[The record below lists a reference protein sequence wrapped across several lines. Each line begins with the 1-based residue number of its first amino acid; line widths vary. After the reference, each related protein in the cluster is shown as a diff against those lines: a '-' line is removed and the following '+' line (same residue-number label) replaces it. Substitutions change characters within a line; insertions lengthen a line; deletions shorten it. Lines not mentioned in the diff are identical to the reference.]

1 MEIIYKTDIRPTP
14 EQIIE
19 LYENA
24 GLPRPTNDIERIGK
38 MYANANLIVSAW
50 DGSQLVGVSRAI
62 TDWVWCCYL
71 ADLAVR
77 KDYKTSGIGKQLIK
91 LTKEKAGKQS
101 IVLLLSVPTAMEYY
115 PKIGMETVNNGF
127 IIFREK

>member
-1 MEIIYKTDIRPTP
+1 MELIYKTDITPTP
-14 EQIIE
+14 AQIIE

-24 GLPRPTNDIERIGK
+24 GLPRPTHDAERIGK
-38 MYANANLIVSAW
+38 MYANANLIITAW
-50 DGSQLVGVSRAI
+50 NGELLVGVSRAI

-77 KDYKTSGIGKQLIK
+77 SDYKASGIGKKLVQ
-91 LTKEKAGKQS
+91 LTKEKAGEQS
-101 IVLLLSVPTAMEYY
+101 MVLLLSVPTAMEYY
-115 PKIGMETVNNGF
+115 PKIGMEKVDNGF

>member
-1 MEIIYKTDIRPTP
+1 MAIIYKTDITP
-14 EQIIE
+14 STEQIIE

-24 GLPRPTNDIERIGK
+24 DLPRPTHDSERIGK

-50 DGSQLVGVSRAI
+50 ENDKLIGVSRSI

-77 KDYKTSGIGKQLIK
+77 KDCQASGIGKQLVKI
-91 LTKEKAGKQS
+91 TKEKAGEQS
-101 IVLLLSVPTAMEYY
+101 MVLLLSVPTAMEYY
-115 PKIGMETVNNGF
+115 PKIGMEKVENGF
-127 IIFREK
+127 IIFREE

>member
-1 MEIIYKTDIRPTP
+1 MALIYKTDIIPTA

-24 GLPRPTNDIERIGK
+24 GLPRPTYDSERIGK
-38 MYANANLIVSAW
+38 MYANANLVITAW
-50 DGSQLVGVSRAI
+50 DDTILVGVSRSI

-77 KDYKTSGIGKQLIK
+77 SDYKTSGIGKKLVQ
-91 LTKEKAGKQS
+91 LTKEKVGEQS

-115 PKIGMETVNNGF
+115 PKIGMEKVDNGF
-127 IIFREK
+127 IIFREE

>member
-1 MEIIYKTDIRPTP
+1 MELVYKTDVVPTP
-14 EQIIE
+14 EQIVE

-24 GLPRPTNDIERIGK
+24 GLPRPTQDIERIGK
-38 MYANANLIVSAW
+38 MYANANLIISAW
-50 DGSQLVGVSRAI
+50 NGNQLVGVSRAI

-77 KDYKTSGIGKQLIK
+77 QDYKATGIGKQLVK
-91 LTKEKAGKQS
+91 LTKEKAGEQS
-101 IVLLLSVPTAMEYY
+101 MVLLLSVPTAMEYY
-115 PKIGMETVNNGF
+115 PKIGMEKVDNGF

>member
-24 GLPRPTNDIERIGK
+24 GLSRPTNDIERIGK

-50 DGSQLVGVSRAI
+50 HENQIVGVSRAI

-77 KDYKTSGIGKQLIK
+77 KDYKASGIGKQLVK
-91 LTKEKAGKQS
+91 LTKEKAGSNQWS
-101 IVLLLSVPTAMEYY
+101 C
-115 PKIGMETVNNGF
+115 
-127 IIFREK
+127 